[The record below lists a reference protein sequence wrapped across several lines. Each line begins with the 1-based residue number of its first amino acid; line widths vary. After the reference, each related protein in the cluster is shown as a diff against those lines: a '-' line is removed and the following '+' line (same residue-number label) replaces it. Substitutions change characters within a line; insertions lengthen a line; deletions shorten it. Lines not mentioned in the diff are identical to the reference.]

1 MVRLKTMRLAVSHT
15 YFNKKLDEFGQS
27 YDEAINQMLEVE
39 KKVLQKKIPAQ
50 HPTSV
55 NQQNPEADN
64 HDLEMSESS
73 KLICAKRL
81 ALIAEKP
88 LPDIEIDFSIPVMKK
103 CHRKCNEMP
112 ILYKNKFH
120 KYV

>member
-64 HDLEMSESS
+64 HDLEMSE
-73 KLICAKRL
+73 
-81 ALIAEKP
+81 
-88 LPDIEIDFSIPVMKK
+88 
-103 CHRKCNEMP
+103 
-112 ILYKNKFH
+112 
-120 KYV
+120 